1 MAIRENAASGK
12 SLTGVRKDFLQG
24 WVRQRAQIMKGV
36 IRMNDSKRVLT
47 RVGAR
52 ELSAEEVELVCGGDL
67 HTNVITFSPS
77 GTRDGD
83 GYVTAS

>member
-1 MAIRENAASGK
+1 
-12 SLTGVRKDFLQG
+12 
-24 WVRQRAQIMKGV
+24 
-36 IRMNDSKRVLT
+36 MNDSKRVLT